1 MSVLVIT
8 GGIGSGKSQVCNI
21 LRENG
26 YDAQYNADAK
36 VKELYLSHPGLLG
49 QIEERL
55 DCVLHDENGS
65 FVPSRLSGI
74 IFSEPQALN
83 VVESIVLPVL
93 AEDFAEF
100 VHRHADSKVVI
111 FESATVLDKPQFE
124 GVADKV
130 IVVDAPLELRLER
143 ACRRD
148 GASREQILL
157 RMKNQKSVNA
167 ISDGF
172 VDKRV
177 DHIIWNDGTYE
188 HLRQL
193 VEDAMMCLYG
203 D

>member
-8 GGIGSGKSQVCNI
+8 GGIGSGKSQVCEI

-26 YDAQYNADAK
+26 YDTQYNADAK
-36 VKELYLSHPGLLG
+36 VKELYLTHPGLLG

-55 DCVLHDENGS
+55 DCVLRDENGS

-74 IFSEPQALN
+74 IFSDP
-83 VVESIVLPVL
+83 ESLKVLEGIVLPIL

-100 VHRHADSKVVI
+100 VSRHKDSKVVI

-124 GVADKV
+124 GIADKV

-143 ACRRD
+143 ACSRD
-148 GASREQILL
+148 GATREQILL
-157 RMKNQKSVNA
+157 RMKNQNSVNA
-167 ISDGF
+167 ISEGA
-172 VDKRV
+172 VDQRV
-177 DHIIWNDGTYE
+177 DYIIRNDGTFAR
-188 HLRQL
+188 LRQL

>member
-8 GGIGSGKSQVCNI
+8 GGIGSGKSQVCEI

-26 YDAQYNADAK
+26 YDTQYNADAK
-36 VKELYLSHPGLLG
+36 VKELYLTHPGLLG

-55 DCVLHDENGS
+55 DCVLRDENGS
-65 FVPSRLSGI
+65 FIPSRLSKI
-74 IFSEPQALN
+74 IFSDP
-83 VVESIVLPVL
+83 ESLKVLEGIVLPIL

-100 VHRHADSKVVI
+100 VSRHKDSKVVI

-124 GVADKV
+124 GIADKV

-167 ISDGF
+167 ISEGA
-172 VDKRV
+172 VDQRV
-177 DHIIWNDGTYE
+177 DYIIRNDGTFAR
-188 HLRQL
+188 LRQL